1 MDGFSSESLVAITMV
16 LSIAVSPNEPDL
28 LIEGCAT
35 VGDTIRVRTRPRNV
49 SQRDAAVFNALTVY
63 HERLYKHGKFGGYEI
78 TIVPEYTSDEDRVK
92 ILKEISNLLQQIAVH
107 ERIAAFDNKLEAPE
121 TFEKAVKI
129 QEAYE
134 KMYADT
140 QTGDMDMDTLTK
152 VIDSIAK
159 VTVPPQLATTKKPIP
174 KKQTA
179 IRSILMSSTRFCPH
193 HKPILKSILKSSIH
207 FGHSVKWGNVTQQSY

>member
-1 MDGFSSESLVAITMV
+1 MDGVSSESLVAITMV
-16 LSIAVSPNEPDL
+16 LSIAVSPNDPDL

-63 HERLYKHGKFGGYEI
+63 HERLYKNGKFGGYEI
-78 TIVPEYTSDEDRVK
+78 TIVPEYTCDKDRVE
-92 ILKEISNLLQQIAVH
+92 ILKAISYLLQQIAAQ
-107 ERIAAFDNKLEAPE
+107 ERIAAYNNKRDAPK

-140 QTGDMDMDTLTK
+140 LTGDMETLTG

-159 VTVPPQLATTKKPIP
+159 VTVPPQLATMKKPIP
-174 KKQTA
+174 KKQTT
-179 IRSILMSSTRFCPH
+179 IRSILTTSSRFCPR
-193 HKPILKSILKSSIH
+193 HKPILKSILKTSIR
-207 FGHSVKWGNVTQQSY
+207 FGHSVTWGNVTQQSD

>member
-1 MDGFSSESLVAITMV
+1 MDGVSSESLVAITMV
-16 LSIAVSPNEPDL
+16 LSIAVSPNDPDL
-28 LIEGCAT
+28 LIKGCAT
-35 VGDTIRVRTRPRNV
+35 VGDTICVRTRPRNV
-49 SQRDAAVFNALTVY
+49 SQCHAAVFNALTVY

-92 ILKEISNLLQQIAVH
+92 ILKEISCLLQQIAVH

-140 QTGDMDMDTLTK
+140 LTGDMETLTG